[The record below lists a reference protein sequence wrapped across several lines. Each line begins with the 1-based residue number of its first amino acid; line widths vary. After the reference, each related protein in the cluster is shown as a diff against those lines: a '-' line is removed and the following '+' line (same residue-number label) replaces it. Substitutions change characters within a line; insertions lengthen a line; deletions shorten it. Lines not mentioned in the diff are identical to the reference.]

1 MIGGKRGGGWFSVS
15 SFENRTEE
23 AFPVRVAVLVG
34 RGSLH
39 YSLSRIF

>member
-23 AFPVRVAVLVG
+23 AFSVQVAVLAG
-34 RGSLH
+34 GGSLR